1 MANGAI
7 GPFRG
12 DPADEAAIA
21 QENQSKDTLRRY
33 YARVW
38 NGRDVDAIDDLVADD
53 FVIHRDNQVRKTKE
67 GLKQQVTET
76 LGNFFELRVHLE
88 EMVALRDVVAI
99 RLNVWYRTSASGT
112 PGDWVRMKGVDVST
126 VRDGRIT
133 ETAVRYSAPE
143 IIPPDEAFKLLPP

>member
-12 DPADEAAIA
+12 DPADETAIA

-53 FVIHRDNQVRKTKE
+53 FVIHRDNQVRKTRE
-67 GLKQQVTET
+67 GLKSQVTET
-76 LGNFFELRVHLE
+76 LANFLELRVHLE
-88 EMVALRDVVAI
+88 EMVALRETVAI
-99 RLNVWYRTSASGT
+99 RLNVWYRTAV

-126 VRDGRIT
+126 VKDGRIT
-133 ETAVRYSAPE
+133 ETAVRYGAPE
-143 IIPPDEAFKLLPP
+143 VVPPDEAFKLLPP